1 MQVIKGLK
9 HLPSFPK
16 DCVVAIGN
24 FDGVHLGHRKILQIL
39 IREARKH
46 NLFSLL
52 LTFSPHPEKIL
63 VGRKPKM
70 LQTID
75 QRLKE
80 IEKYG
85 IQIAVVLPFNRRFA
99 DLSAE
104 EFVRTIV
111 LEKLKAKK
119 IIVGEN
125 FRFGKN
131 REGDVS
137 KLIAFA
143 AKFHFEIQSIPQV
156 VKKDDVVSSSLIR
169 ELVQKGDIERTNTLT
184 GRPYAIEGT
193 VIKGKSRGK
202 NLGFPTANIHSL
214 NDLAPPGVFISEV
227 EISSKSW
234 PSVTH
239 VGSKPTF
246 NEKDTHIESY
256 IIGFRNNL
264 YGQRIRI
271 SFLRKIRDEKKFR
284 TPEDLSLQIRKDL
297 ASAKSYFQKKSR

>member
-1 MQVIKGLK
+1 MQIIKGLK
-9 HLPSFPK
+9 HLPSFSN
-16 DCVVAIGN
+16 DSVVAIGN
-24 FDGVHLGHRKILQIL
+24 FDGIHLGHRKILQIL
-39 IREARKH
+39 VREAEKLS
-46 NLFSLL
+46 LFSLL
-52 LTFSPHPEKIL
+52 LTFHPHPEKVL
-63 VGRKPKM
+63 AGRKLKM
-70 LQTID
+70 LQTLE
-75 QRLKE
+75 QRLNA

-85 IQIAVVLPFNRRFA
+85 VQIAVVLPFNRRFA
-99 DLSAE
+99 ILSAE

-125 FRFGKN
+125 FRFGRN

-137 KLIAFA
+137 KLYVFSAE
-143 AKFHFEIQSIPQV
+143 FHFDVQSIPPV
-156 VKKDDVVSSSLIR
+156 VVEDDVVSSSLIR
-169 ELVQKGDIERTNTLT
+169 ELLQEGDIERANTLI
-184 GRPYAIEGT
+184 GRSYEIEGT

-214 NDLAPPGVFISEV
+214 NDLAPPGVFISEI
-227 EISSKSW
+227 EIGSKSW

-246 NEKDTHIESY
+246 NEKDIHIESY
-256 IIGFRNNL
+256 IMGFRNNL

-297 ASAKSYFQKKSR
+297 ESAKSYFQKKAR

>member
-39 IREARKH
+39 VREARKH

-52 LTFSPHPEKIL
+52 LTFSPHPEKVL

-70 LQTID
+70 LQTLN
-75 QRLKE
+75 QRLRE

-99 DLSAE
+99 GLSAE

-137 KLIAFA
+137 KLNAFA
-143 AKFHFEIQSIPQV
+143 AEFHFDIQSIPQV
-156 VKKDDVVSSSLIR
+156 AKKDDVVSSSLIR
-169 ELVQKGDIERTNTLT
+169 ELVQKGDIERANTLT
-184 GRPYAIEGT
+184 GRPYEIEGT

-214 NDLAPPGVFISEV
+214 NDLAPPGLFISEV
-227 EISSKSW
+227 EIGSKSW

-284 TPEDLSLQIRKDL
+284 TPEDLSHQIRKDL
-297 ASAKSYFQKKSR
+297 ESAKSYFQKKTR